1 LAGLATSNAPSSE
14 FIANAHPSL
23 SYQAILLLWRGLA
36 APTRRNYSS
45 AVSSYEFFCAEKGV
59 LAWPTDELTLAQWV
73 AARAFG
79 NATPGQG
86 QLKPD
91 TMNAYLSALRSVHVD
106 QRLSVEVFESLWL
119 RRIMQGYRA
128 TFPPSVRKRLPITK
142 DLLTSI
148 TSNVSSLDDINASV
162 AFLVAWA
169 GFLRMGEITY
179 DLPPSRDPT
188 FTATKV
194 TRSDIT
200 FAVNDQ
206 YAILRLK
213 RSKTDRDYTGVEVVL
228 AAINEPTCPVR
239 ALRLLFT
246 QDVQPQSAPLF
257 RFQDTHFSRSA
268 LVQTLRSRLTR
279 AGYNSSPY
287 SGHSF
292 RRGAAQHASDNG
304 MLDEHIQALGR
315 WSSAAFQLYFKSSL
329 ASRYR
334 LNMRFQTSRS
344 APL

>member
-1 LAGLATSNAPSSE
+1 MSDTPSPEFLAKSHS
-14 FIANAHPSL
+14 SL
-23 SYQAILLLWRGLA
+23 SYQAVLLLWRGLA
-36 APTRRNYSS
+36 APTRKNYSS

-59 LAWPTDELTLAQWV
+59 LAWPANELILAQWI

-79 NATPGQG
+79 NATSGQG

-91 TMNAYLSALRSVHVD
+91 TMNVYLSALRSVHID
-106 QRLSVEVFESLWL
+106 QRLPVDVFDSLWL
-119 RRIMQGYRA
+119 RRIMHGYRA
-128 TFPPSVRKRLPITK
+128 TFPSSIRKRLPITK
-142 DLLTSI
+142 PILTSI
-148 TSNVSSLDDINASV
+148 TSKVSSLDDMNASV
-162 AFLVAWA
+162 AFSVAWA

-179 DLPPSRDPT
+179 NVPPSRDPT

-228 AAINEPTCPVR
+228 AATNEPTCPVR

-246 QDVQPQSAPLF
+246 HDVQPQAAPLF
-257 RFQDTHFSRSA
+257 RFQDTTFTRAA
-268 LVQTLRSRLTR
+268 LVKTLRTRLNEGGFNN
-279 AGYNSSPY
+279 AQY
-287 SGHSF
+287 SGHSL

-304 MLDEHIQALGR
+304 MLDEHIQTLGR
-315 WSSAAFQLYFKSSL
+315 WTSAAFQLYFKTSL

-334 LNMRFQTSRS
+334 LNLRFQTSRS
-344 APL
+344 AQL